1 MANGSWKIA
10 RNRGG
15 AQLPIA
21 LLAALAIALI
31 LIGKAQSNLFDRA
44 RAGVTDFAAPALQAV
59 RTPLSGLDRWMASVG
74 EIFSVYKENLRL
86 KDENARLRQWQNA
99 AIVLDGRVKRY
110 QLLLHAVPDPSLSSV
125 LARVI
130 GRSNRPFLQT
140 MILDAGK
147 AQNIKPGQAVID
159 ARGMIG
165 RIFLTGDHTSWVI
178 LLTDLNSRIP
188 VSIQPGN
195 VQAIMAGD
203 NSAAP
208 TIDLLSQNVRLKPGD
223 QVISSGDG
231 GLLPPG
237 LAIGTVV
244 ADPNGGFRVVLL
256 ADAASSED
264 VNVVDFKLKAELPP
278 AASPG
283 DLPATAAG
291 LPPAAPPPP
300 PVVAAPL
307 ATLPPGTPPPGT
319 TAPATLPGTTPPAP
333 GAHAANAA
341 VPPPKPS
348 APDDSGNE

>member
-21 LLAALAIALI
+21 LLAALAVALI
-31 LIGKAQSNLFDRA
+31 LIGKAQTNLFDRA
-44 RAGVTDFAAPALQAV
+44 RANLTDWSAPALEVA
-59 RTPLSGLDRWMASVG
+59 RAPLVGLDRWMASIG
-74 EIFSVYKENLRL
+74 SIFSVYQENLRL
-86 KDENARLRQWQNA
+86 KDEVARLRQWQNA
-99 AIVLDGRVKRY
+99 AIVLDDRVHRY
-110 QLLLHAVPDPSLSSV
+110 QLLLHAVPDPTLSSV
-125 LARVI
+125 MARVI

-147 AQNIKPGQAVID
+147 AQGVKPGQAVID

-165 RIFLTGDHTSWVI
+165 RIYLAGDHTAWVI
-178 LLTDLNSRIP
+178 LLTDLNSRVP
-188 VSIQPGN
+188 VTIEPGN

-203 NSAAP
+203 NSGAP

-223 QVISSGDG
+223 QVVSSGDG

-244 ADPNGGFRVVLL
+244 ADPAGGFRVVLL
-256 ADAASSED
+256 ADAAFSED

-300 PVVAAPL
+300 PVPAAVTPII
-307 ATLPPGTPPPGT
+307 PPPT
-319 TAPATLPGTTPPAP
+319 DTKKLTAPVTQTT
-333 GAHAANAA
+333 
-341 VPPPKPS
+341 VPKPS
-348 APDDSGNE
+348 APVSPDTTNE